1 MKRIL
6 PIIVTAALIFTGICP
21 IGAAALPDN
30 SADQA
35 VNGTQSTDAANGSG
49 EVTASGLLNADGE
62 AAQEVDGL
70 LLAAESAVLI
80 NAKTGQI
87 LYEKNKDKQLFPAST
102 TKVMTALLTLENK
115 SLDEVVTISH
125 DASFTEG
132 SRIYLLEGEQ
142 MTIEQLL
149 YAMLLESANDAAIA
163 LAEAVGGSVSAFA
176 EMMNTRAA
184 ELGAKNT
191 HFETPN
197 GLPNEAHVTSAYDL
211 ALIAQEAMKNE
222 TFRKIVSTES
232 YNIPP
237 TELQPETR
245 YLHNTNKL
253 LVSTSKVYVDGVKR
267 ECKYEG
273 ILGIKTGY
281 TKAAQSCLVA
291 GAQRDG
297 MEVIGVILRSTP
309 DSQYP
314 DMIKLLDHGF
324 AKYKAVKLLS
334 AGDVVGSV
342 SVQSGSS
349 GSVKL
354 MVDDDIYV
362 SVLKDGSEDQ
372 SDIKAEYKIDAED
385 MTAPVEM
392 GTAAGTVTVMLD
404 GKELGEYEVYTAE
417 KVGLS
422 SMRSVFNKISGIK
435 DIHIPWVAVI
445 IVIVAALIAAYI
457 WFALKIRRENKRARQ
472 RRMELREE
480 RRRKVA
486 EEEARMN
493 KGSDDDDILAEYY
506 RRKAAA
512 AARLRSD
519 EDEKNLWNRDV

>member
-1 MKRIL
+1 M
-6 PIIVTAALIFTGICP
+6 TAMLIFTGICP
-21 IGAAALPDN
+21 IGVAALPNDAQN
-30 SADQA
+30 QAETGTADA
-35 VNGTQSTDAANGSG
+35 SG
-49 EVTASGLLNADGE
+49 EDGTASGLLNADGE
-62 AAQEVDGL
+62 AAEEVDGL

-87 LYEKNKDKQLFPAST
+87 LYEKNKDAQLFPAST
-102 TKVMTALLTLENK
+102 TKVMTALLALENK
-115 SLDEVVTISH
+115 QLDEVVTISH

-149 YAMLLESANDAAIA
+149 YAMMLESANDAAIA

-176 EMMNTRAA
+176 DMMNARAA

-297 MEVIGVILRSTP
+297 MEIIGVILRSTP

-372 SDIKAEYKIDAED
+372 SDIKAEYKIDAEEL
-385 MTAPVEM
+385 TAPVEM

-404 GKELGEYEVYTAE
+404 GKELGEYKVYTAG

-422 SMRSVFNKISGIK
+422 SFRSVLNKLSGVK

-445 IVIVAALIAAYI
+445 IVIVAALVAAYI

-480 RRRKVA
+480 RRRKAA
-486 EEEARMN
+486 EEEVRMN
-493 KGSDDDDILAEYY
+493 KSGGDDDDILAEYY

>member
-6 PIIVTAALIFTGICP
+6 PIIITAALIFTGICP
-21 IGAAALPDN
+21 IGAAALPDD

-35 VNGTQSTDAANGSG
+35 VSGTQSTDASNGSG
-49 EVTASGLLNADGE
+49 EGTVSGLLNADGE

-149 YAMLLESANDAAIA
+149 YAMMLESANDAAIA

-176 EMMNTRAA
+176 DMMNARAD

-197 GLPNEAHVTSAYDL
+197 GLPNDAHVTSAYDL
-211 ALIAQEAMKNE
+211 AIIAQEAMKNE

-237 TELQPETR
+237 TELQAETR

-253 LVSTSKVYVDGVKR
+253 LASTSKVYIDGVKR
-267 ECKYEG
+267 ECKYDG

-291 GAQRDG
+291 GAERDG

-314 DMIKLLDHGF
+314 DMIKLLDNGF
-324 AKYKAVKLLS
+324 NKYEAVKLVS
-334 AGDVVGSV
+334 AGDEVGSI
-342 SVQSGSS
+342 SVQSGAS

-354 MVDDDIYV
+354 VVNEDIYA
-362 SVLKDGSEDQ
+362 SALKEGGTDT
-372 SDIKAEYKIDAED
+372 SDLEPAFEIDAEP
-385 MTAPVEM
+385 MTAPVEA
-392 GTAAGTVTVMLD
+392 GAEAGTVKVMLGD
-404 GKELGEYEVYTAE
+404 TDLGTYKVYAAENVEVSSFKNILNTFA
-417 KVGLS
+417 KVK
-422 SMRSVFNKISGIK
+422 N
-435 DIHIPWVAVI
+435 IHIPAIVFI
-445 IVIVAALIAAYI
+445 IVIIAVLAVLYMR
-457 WFALKIRRENKRARQ
+457 FVMKVRRENEIAKQKRREMREQ
-472 RRMELREE
+472 RRLQSE
-480 RRRKVA
+480 R
-486 EEEARMN
+486 EEARLN
-493 KGSDDDDILAEYY
+493 GTGDDDILKEYY
-506 RRKAAA
+506 RSKAST
-512 AARLRSD
+512 AARLRS
-519 EDEKNLWNRDV
+519 EENEKNLWNRDI